1 MTNAQMSAR
10 VGLFFLLGVALIW
23 VTFEALTSGQV
34 RRDRGYRLIA
44 HFSNLKEL
52 KAGDEVRMAGVK
64 VGAVGETRLA
74 GRQAE
79 AVLLINPKVQIAQDS
94 VATIA
99 MAGLLGANY
108 VSLDLGTQGN
118 GYLQAENQIRTVD
131 TPDLNTIVSQLG
143 DIGKKIDG
151 ALSQFTGALS
161 GGGRDGPGL
170 IGKLDKLVDENS
182 ARIGQITSDLR
193 EITNKVNTGQGT
205 LGKLVNDTAA
215 YDSLVKAIGDI
226 RGAATDAKTFIT
238 NTQGIIDQV
247 KSGKG
252 TLGTLIYDEEAAK
265 NIKVVTNNLRILSEK
280 LTTGEG
286 TLGKL
291 INDDSLFKE
300 AQGVM
305 RKVDRAVDGLSDQGP
320 ITAVGV
326 VAGALF

>member
-10 VGLFFLLGVALIW
+10 VGLFFILGVALIW

-44 HFSNLKEL
+44 HFTNLKEL

-64 VGAVGETRLA
+64 VGTVAETRLA
-74 GRQAE
+74 SRQAE

-94 VATIA
+94 IATIA

-108 VSLDLGTQGN
+108 VSLDMGTLGSGF
-118 GYLQAENQIRTVD
+118 LQPENQIRTVD
-131 TPDLNTIVSQLG
+131 TPDLNAIVSQIG
-143 DIGKKIDG
+143 EIGKKIDG
-151 ALSQFTGALS
+151 ALSQFTGALN
-161 GGGRDGPGL
+161 GGGKDGPGL
-170 IGKLDKLVDENS
+170 IGKLDKLVAENS
-182 ARIGQITSDLR
+182 ARIGQITGDLR
-193 EITNKVNTGQGT
+193 DITNKVNTGQGT

-215 YDSLVKAIGDI
+215 YDSLVAALGDI

-252 TLGTLIYDEEAAK
+252 TLGTLIYDEEAAR
-265 NIKVVTNNLRILSEK
+265 NIKVVSNNLRILSEK